1 MIDYAR
7 RTQDKN
13 SSPLLAPVYEGER
26 LDCLDILRGFA
37 VLAIFI
43 VNVKMMANGFN
54 HYRGVA
60 LWEGEAAQLIGLL
73 HSRLVHGKF
82 VTIFTA
88 LFGAGL
94 ALLLA
99 RAKPVPLRIVLK
111 RLFWLMIFG
120 GLHLIFLRE
129 GDILIWYALVGFL
142 AILFVRLS
150 APVLFGAGLVLQAAA
165 FTVYTIFP
173 FSETDAP
180 VLWSVTPDAHEE
192 VATIMLGSLGE
203 QITARLE
210 AAHYYMIDL
219 FLLGGVWI
227 DTLGVM
233 VLGMA
238 LLKTGFLS
246 GTRPLKSYIL
256 WGSIGLMIASV
267 RYVLQPYLDVDDAVE
282 GFVSSVTGYA
292 HRFGGALAWSSLI
305 IGAVIAG
312 WKGTWLAS
320 VGRTAFTVYILQSVI
335 GLLLFSSLGFGLFGQ
350 LSLPTLTVVTL
361 LVWIGF
367 LLAAPLWLRYFRFG
381 PLEWVWRSLTYEAWQ
396 PLRRAPV

>member
-1 MIDYAR
+1 M
-7 RTQDKN
+7 TF
-13 SSPLLAPVYEGER
+13 APVYEGER
-26 LDCLDILRGFA
+26 LDGLDILRGFA

-54 HYRGVA
+54 HYRDIT
-60 LWEGEAAQLIGLL
+60 LWDGELAQLIGLL

-99 RAKPVPLRIVLK
+99 RANPVPLRIVLK

-129 GDILIWYALVGFL
+129 GDILIWYALAGFL
-142 AILFVRLS
+142 AIPFARLS
-150 APVLFGAGLVLQAAA
+150 VPVLLGAGVALEAVA
-165 FTVYTIFP
+165 FAVYELFP
-173 FSETDAP
+173 FSVTDAP
-180 VLWSVTPDAHEE
+180 ILWRVTPDAHEE
-192 VATIMLGSLGE
+192 VAAIMLGPVAG
-203 QITARLE
+203 QIAARVD
-210 AAHYYMIDL
+210 AAGYYMIDL
-219 FLLGGVWI
+219 FVLGGVWI
-227 DTLGVM
+227 DTLAVM

-246 GTRPLKSYIL
+246 GTRPLKSYVT
-256 WGSIGLMIASV
+256 WGVIGVIVAFIYYLLRPHVDTENAVQSF
-267 RYVLQPYLDVDDAVE
+267 VLN
-282 GFVSSVTGYA
+282 VTGYL

-305 IGAVIAG
+305 IGAVTAG
-312 WKGTWLAS
+312 WKGAGLAS

-350 LSLPTLTVVTL
+350 WSLPTLMVVTL

-367 LLAAPLWLRYFRFG
+367 IVAATVWLRVFRFG
-381 PLEWVWRSLTYEAWQ
+381 PLEWLWRSLTYGTLQ
-396 PLRRAPV
+396 PMKRENA